1 MTAPAGAVN
10 RMQLQQVRRIC
21 RRRQA
26 APFLWEVDMAKVFEC
41 GSVVP
46 GCESV
51 LHAQDA
57 SELMIRVVEHMRS
70 THEIEH
76 VSEHLVTRI
85 RSVIKDEQ
93 PRK

>member
-1 MTAPAGAVN
+1 V
-10 RMQLQQVRRIC
+10 LQIEC
-21 RRRQA
+21 SCDKCAESAEDGRRRH
-26 APFLWEVDMAKVFEC
+26 FLWEVHMAKVFEC

-57 SELMIRVVEHMRS
+57 SELMIRAVEHMRS

-85 RSVIKDEQ
+85 RSVIKDER

>member
-1 MTAPAGAVN
+1 MT
-10 RMQLQQVRRIC
+10 
-21 RRRQA
+21 
-26 APFLWEVDMAKVFEC
+26 KVFEC

-51 LHAQDA
+51 LHDEDEN
-57 SELMIRVVEHMRS
+57 ELMIRAVEHMRS
-70 THEIEH
+70 MHEVEH

-85 RSVIKDEQ
+85 RSVIRDEQ